1 MLPYNLISW
10 LPLIYCELYTV
21 YANILHTFTFCTF
34 LISLPYCRSK
44 CNTYP
49 FNLFLKGDIS
59 SYSSLFLG
67 HHQIWQ
73 PEKRADRHTDVT
85 DILYLLKVVLLHGQQ
100 VTPGDIIFLCM
111 CVCGK
116 PKTEKITQHLP
127 NQNFTTWSRCT
138 CITLFHTVTESH
150 LQLSKLVHINQIG
163 PKNKTHPEFN
173 SGQANPAHYI
183 YYLVPSK
190 ICKLQDT
197 FLQDTSLDVS
207 VSIRQLCSFHCSSPI
222 TSIIYHTVSNNTPYL
237 LNILQ
242 LLR

>member
-1 MLPYNLISW
+1 M
-10 LPLIYCELYTV
+10 
-21 YANILHTFTFCTF
+21 YANILHTFTFYTF

-44 CNTYP
+44 CSMYP

-116 PKTEKITQHLP
+116 PKTET
-127 NQNFTTWSRCT
+127 FTK
-138 CITLFHTVTESH
+138 
-150 LQLSKLVHINQIG
+150 SKLHNLKQMYLHNTFPYSNRKPPAAVKAG
-163 PKNKTHPEFN
+163 PHK
-173 SGQANPAHYI
+173 SDRA
-183 YYLVPSK
+183 
-190 ICKLQDT
+190 
-197 FLQDTSLDVS
+197 
-207 VSIRQLCSFHCSSPI
+207 
-222 TSIIYHTVSNNTPYL
+222 
-237 LNILQ
+237 
-242 LLR
+242 